1 MKFSKLLMFLVIAII
16 ISSLFPSQ
24 SFAHNG
30 KRDELGGHFR
40 SADCMYLLH
49 SPTELAKTAKNISE
63 LVSLIKKHNSNTKCN
78 VSESTI
84 DLEGYQFPS
93 ESNETETK
101 SESNTTSTQPK
112 EKTKP
117 SPTLQMGKKY
127 TATLDKCV
135 DGDTANFIVEGQLYK
150 TRFLYIDTPESTIE
164 KEPFGK
170 EASEYTCS
178 FLKQGN
184 IQLEPDGKDLFDKY
198 DRLLAWVWVGE
209 KLHQEE
215 ITKAGFVED
224 FYDYGDYKYEDRIVA
239 AMNYATTNY
248 TGMYTSN
255 KPAETTETKSTENDT
270 TNSSSETTT
279 ETEESEPVSTSKDE
293 ETTVQGKSTD
303 NKTKEEST
311 PKQEEEQVN
320 TTQETLAETTETEES
335 STGLAIFAFIS
346 VIIFFFIPSIKSNMG
361 IKPLIAHKLKSK
373 RKGINIL
380 LGLLYLG
387 LSFFIFIIVAIELI
401 HLIAVKKKKESVA

>member
-1 MKFSKLLMFLVIAII
+1 MKIKLITIL
-16 ISSLFPSQ
+16 SLTLILITLLPIQ

-30 KRDELGGHFR
+30 KRDELGGHFKR
-40 SADCMYLLH
+40 ADCTYLLH
-49 SPTELAKTAKNISE
+49 SPTDLARSAKNINE
-63 LVSLIKKHNSNTKCN
+63 LIQLIRQNNSNNDCFSN
-78 VSESTI
+78 LSSSTI
-84 DLEGYQFPS
+84 DLEGYQFQT

-112 EKTKP
+112 EETKP
-117 SPTLQMGKKY
+117 SSTLRMGQKY

-135 DGDTANFIVEGQLYK
+135 DGDTANFIVDGQLYK

-170 EASEYTCS
+170 ESSEYTCS
-178 FLKQGN
+178 FLKQSS

-224 FYDYGDYKYEDRIVA
+224 FYDYGDYKYEDRIVE

-248 TGMYTSN
+248 TGMYASN
-255 KPAETTETKSTENDT
+255 KSAENDT

-279 ETEESEPVSTSKDE
+279 ETEESDQVSTSTDND
-293 ETTVQGKSTD
+293 TTIQGKSTD
-303 NKTKEEST
+303 NEPKEESA

-320 TTQETLAETTETEES
+320 IAQETLAETTEAEES
-335 STGLAIFAFIS
+335 GVGLVIFAFIT

-361 IKPLIAHKLKSK
+361 VKPLIAHKLKSK

-401 HLIAVKKKKESVA
+401 HLIAVKKKKESVV